1 MKNDPSTLRSARV
14 PATQIERSARSA
26 SLFMRL
32 GANAGRQIAK
42 DFFASREIDVKS
54 ALLTTQNIKSTVNSL
69 KHLRGAA
76 MKFGQLVSLD
86 DSVVLTPEL
95 ADIFAELRNSGYAM
109 PPKQLRQVLD
119 RNWGVG
125 WQKHFKSFD
134 VRPIAAASIGQVH
147 RAKLKSGEEVA
158 IKVQFPN
165 MRRAID
171 GDVRTLASIVK
182 TFGLTPE
189 NLDVDHYAALAR
201 DQLMAETD
209 YLQEAENLR
218 SFAQYLSGD
227 QRYRVPTVIEQLCTA
242 DVLVMSL
249 EQGVELDTVRTW
261 SMDARN
267 NVAKALLCLILREI
281 FEFNHVQTDPNLA
294 NYLIDTETHQLV
306 LLDFGACVQISDESG
321 EIYQALLN
329 AGLTLDP
336 KCIKNVL
343 IEHHLLPPELDQ
355 QEDKFVDRVIETV
368 IDDLSKSPLF
378 SLADSRVFDLL
389 DLNDVKLYTALLPHE
404 NLPVDLIFT
413 QRKIIGLVLFLRTLN
428 TQLPIMEILKGY
440 QRQASG

>member
-14 PATQIERSARSA
+14 PATQLERSARSA

-42 DFFASREIDVKS
+42 DFFASREIDLKS

-171 GDVRTLASIVK
+171 GDVRTLASMVK

-227 QRYRVPTVIEQLCTA
+227 QRYRIPTVIEQLCTS

-294 NYLIDTETHQLV
+294 NYLIDPETHQLV

-355 QEDKFVDRVIETV
+355 QEDQFVDRVIETV

-428 TQLPIMEILKGY
+428 SQLPIMEILEGY